1 MIRILTRLTAL
12 FAGAPLMLVTSA
24 FQLSCARPAQ
34 APAATT
40 FLTGARLID
49 GTGRPPI
56 EQATIVIG
64 DGRVQAVGPS
74 TTVPIPAGA
83 VRVDVAG
90 KTITPGLISAHSHVA
105 LQRRDRVIA
114 EYAARWLDEPG
125 KWADLVVLNANPLT
139 DIRNLEAD

>member
-1 MIRILTRLTAL
+1 MIRILTRLTAV
-12 FAGAPLMLVTSA
+12 FAGTPLMLATSA
-24 FQLSCARPAQ
+24 FHLSCARPAQ

-40 FLTGARLID
+40 VLTGARLID

-56 EQATIVIG
+56 EQATIVIR
-64 DGRVQAVGPS
+64 DGRVQAVGPA

-105 LQRRDRVIA
+105 LQRRDRVSA
-114 EYAARWLDEPG
+114 EYAARGSTKRPHCPI
-125 KWADLVVLNANPLT
+125 VT
-139 DIRNLEAD
+139 D